1 MVKQA
6 LSETSPEFA
15 AIKEEWFNTAKSIKN
30 PEEFTDFYNHLMN
43 DYRHDYG
50 TIVHAIGAITVAAA
64 QMAAIEQGITGFQ
77 AGLVMWDF
85 IRHWNHQY
93 NKCGLRLIDY
103 DNMLYPQYAYR
114 FDKTISKEVM
124 DSLQKEAKKRI
135 QEDGDTCH
143 EAVYAHWLRLS
154 LGIPPFGYRVTE
166 D

>member
-1 MVKQA
+1 MIKQG
-6 LSETSPEFA
+6 LSEESPEFA

-77 AGLVMWDF
+77 ASLIMWSF
-85 IRHWNHQY
+85 IMEWVYPY
-93 NKCGLRLIDY
+93 NKCGLKLICY
-103 DNMLYPQYAYR
+103 DDMLYPQYAHK

-124 DSLQKEAKKRI
+124 DSLQKEAEKQMKENGRN
-135 QEDGDTCH
+135 CH
-143 EAVYAHWLRLS
+143 KDVYSHWSRLA
-154 LGIPPFGYRVTE
+154 LGIPPFGYRVEE